1 MNDKEKIIELS
12 KERNRLKKE
21 MKETDKQIT
30 IGSEE
35 YNELLAE
42 AEKWKYNSLDFA
54 IMENRFTV
62 MSIIEKNP
70 TKKALL
76 KEILNK
82 LKNFNEM
89 FEGGKI
95 DEN

>member
-21 MKETDKQIT
+21 IKETD
-30 IGSEE
+30 GSEE

-42 AEKWKYNSLDFA
+42 AEKWRYNSLDFA

-62 MSIIEKNP
+62 MSIIERNP
-70 TKKALL
+70 VKKALL
-76 KEILNK
+76 KEILDK
-82 LKNFNEM
+82 IKNLINY
-89 FEGGKI
+89 FEA
-95 DEN
+95 ENQGINN